1 MKKLLALIALVGCF
15 LFANTYYA
23 VAQQDP
29 EPQEEVTETD
39 AESEPS
45 FHQAVKEKFIEGG
58 VEFMT
63 PILIFLIIGLAIS
76 IERII
81 TLNLETT
88 NTKKFVPE
96 IEEALKS
103 GGADAAK
110 DVAVNT
116 RGAVASIYVQGLMR
130 VDEGLDVVEKSVASY
145 GGVVMGKLERG
156 MIWISLMIAIA
167 PMVGFMGT
175 VYGMILAFDKI
186 QAAGN
191 LDASLIAGEI
201 KVALLT
207 TIGGLI
213 VGVILQV
220 FYNYCVSKIDNLV
233 NQMEDSSITLIDMLF
248 KYKHGILNTSTTAT
262 PTIDVDKS

>member
-1 MKKLLALIALVGCF
+1 MKKLFTLLAF
-15 LFANTYYA
+15 LGLMMFGNFNVQAQGGDPA
-23 VAQQDP
+23 V
-29 EPQEEVTETD
+29 EEVKTE
-39 AESEPS
+39 ERS

-88 NTKKFVPE
+88 NSKKLIGEV
-96 IEEALKS
+96 EEALKN
-103 GGADAAK
+103 GNVDAAK
-110 DVAVNT
+110 EAAVNT
-116 RGAVASIYVQGLMR
+116 RGAVASIFVQGLIR

-145 GGVVMGKLERG
+145 GGVVMGKLEKG

-213 VGVILQV
+213 VGVVLQV
-220 FYNYCVSKIDNLV
+220 LYNYCVSKIDAIV
-233 NQMEDSSITLIDMLF
+233 NQMEDASITLIDLLF
-248 KYKHGILNTSTTAT
+248 KYKNGLL
-262 PTIDVDKS
+262 K

>member
-1 MKKLLALIALVGCF
+1 MKKLFTLLAF
-15 LFANTYYA
+15 LGLMMFGNFN
-23 VAQQDP
+23 VQAQGDTAT
-29 EPQEEVTETD
+29 EEVKTE
-39 AESEPS
+39 ERS

-88 NTKKFVPE
+88 NAKKLINEV
-96 IEEALKS
+96 EEALRS
-103 GGADAAK
+103 GNVDAAK
-110 DVAVNT
+110 EVAVNT
-116 RGAVASIYVQGLMR
+116 RGAVASIFVQGLIR
-130 VDEGLDVVEKSVASY
+130 VEEGLDVVEKSVASY
-145 GGVVMGKLERG
+145 GGVVMGKLEKG

-220 FYNYCVSKIDNLV
+220 LYNYCVSKIDSIV
-233 NQMEDSSITLIDMLF
+233 NQMEDASITLIDLLF
-248 KYKHGILNTSTTAT
+248 KYKNGLL
-262 PTIDVDKS
+262 K

>member
-1 MKKLLALIALVGCF
+1 MKKLFTLLAF
-15 LFANTYYA
+15 LGLMMFGNFNVQAQGGDTA
-23 VAQQDP
+23 V
-29 EPQEEVTETD
+29 EEVKTE
-39 AESEPS
+39 ERS

-88 NTKKFVPE
+88 NSKKLIGEV
-96 IEEALKS
+96 EEALKN
-103 GGADAAK
+103 GNVDAAK
-110 DVAVNT
+110 EAAVNT
-116 RGAVASIYVQGLMR
+116 RGAVASIFVQGLIR

-145 GGVVMGKLERG
+145 GGVVMGKLEKG

-213 VGVILQV
+213 VGVVLQV
-220 FYNYCVSKIDNLV
+220 LYNYCVSKIDAIV
-233 NQMEDSSITLIDMLF
+233 NQMEDASITLIDLLF
-248 KYKHGILNTSTTAT
+248 KYKNGLL
-262 PTIDVDKS
+262 K

>member
-1 MKKLLALIALVGCF
+1 MKKLFTLLAF
-15 LFANTYYA
+15 LGLMMFGNFN
-23 VAQQDP
+23 VQAQGDTAT
-29 EPQEEVTETD
+29 EEVKTE
-39 AESEPS
+39 ERS

-88 NTKKFVPE
+88 NSKKLIGEV
-96 IEEALKS
+96 EEALRS
-103 GGADAAK
+103 GNVDAAK
-110 DVAVNT
+110 EVAVNT
-116 RGAVASIYVQGLMR
+116 RGAVASIFVQGLIR
-130 VDEGLDVVEKSVASY
+130 VEEGLDVVEKSVASY
-145 GGVVMGKLERG
+145 GGVVMGKLEKG

-220 FYNYCVSKIDNLV
+220 LYNYCVSKIDSIV
-233 NQMEDSSITLIDMLF
+233 NQMEDASITLIDLLF
-248 KYKHGILNTSTTAT
+248 KYKNGLL
-262 PTIDVDKS
+262 K

>member
-1 MKKLLALIALVGCF
+1 MKKLFTLLAF
-15 LFANTYYA
+15 LGLMMFGNFNVQAQGGDGDAA
-23 VAQQDP
+23 V
-29 EPQEEVTETD
+29 EEVKTE
-39 AESEPS
+39 ERS

-58 VEFMT
+58 VEFMV

-88 NTKKFVPE
+88 NAKKLIGEV
-96 IEEALKS
+96 EEALKN
-103 GGADAAK
+103 GNVDAAK
-110 DVAVNT
+110 EVAVNT
-116 RGAVASIYVQGLMR
+116 RGAVASIFVQGLIR
-130 VDEGLDVVEKSVASY
+130 VEEGLDVVEKSVASY
-145 GGVVMGKLERG
+145 GGVVMGKLEKG

-213 VGVILQV
+213 VGVVLQV
-220 FYNYCVSKIDNLV
+220 LYNYCVSKIDSIV
-233 NQMEDSSITLIDMLF
+233 NQMEDASITLIDLLF
-248 KYKHGILNTSTTAT
+248 KYKNGLL
-262 PTIDVDKS
+262 K